1 MRHLCP
7 LPWKTSAKKSTET
20 ANNWNFYSSK
30 GHKSVKICPI
40 IPTIE
45 LGLHVLCAHHICH
58 TSQTHT
64 TALSD
69 AGLSREQIM
78 SALEDTFRPCMKAF
92 SVLINDWL
100 LKIKAHFKSFPGIS
114 VRWNYFLAAFL
125 IFTNTLKIFKEVMHI
140 FKIWPIEPHL
150 NAKTPDPEVMNF
162 INLVEASLVIIN
174 M

>member
-1 MRHLCP
+1 MNWILVNERFWNCHLAKATVTNQCYVMNIIKWNW
-7 LPWKTSAKKSTET
+7 WKTREVCETLMPPPYGKPLRRKAQT
-20 ANNWNFYSSK
+20 ANNWNFYRSK

-100 LKIKAHFKSFPGIS
+100 LKIKAYLSHFL
-114 VRWNYFLAAFL
+114 VY
-125 IFTNTLKIFKEVMHI
+125 LKGMYQ
-140 FKIWPIEPHL
+140 
-150 NAKTPDPEVMNF
+150 
-162 INLVEASLVIIN
+162 
-174 M
+174 

>member
-1 MRHLCP
+1 MELMENKRSMLNTYAPSLGKP
-7 LPWKTSAKKSTET
+7 LRRKAQKLQIIE
-20 ANNWNFYSSK
+20 

-45 LGLHVLCAHHICH
+45 LGLHVLCAYHICH

-92 SVLINDWL
+92 SVLKNDWL
-100 LKIKAHFKSFPGIS
+100 LKIKAYFKSFPGIS
-114 VRWNYFLAAFL
+114 
-125 IFTNTLKIFKEVMHI
+125 
-140 FKIWPIEPHL
+140 
-150 NAKTPDPEVMNF
+150 
-162 INLVEASLVIIN
+162 
-174 M
+174 